1 MGNDRRQNIIRQFK
15 ESRKKTSTAVK
26 EKQDLLDAIEK
37 LIQNWVKTFP
47 NDSGTINLLNKLLKN
62 VKFNG
67 VSSTVKKQ
75 FNNLLDKYNEKSR

>member
-15 ESRKKTSTAVK
+15 ESRKETSTAVK

-37 LIQNWVKTFP
+37 LIQNWGKTFP

-67 VSSTVKKQ
+67 VSSTTKNQ
-75 FNNLLDKYNEKSR
+75 FNNFLDKYNEKSR

>member
-15 ESRKKTSTAVK
+15 ESKKETPTAVK
-26 EKQDLLDAIEK
+26 EKQDFLDAIEK

-47 NDSGTINLLNKLLKN
+47 NDSRTINLLNKLLKN

-67 VSSTVKKQ
+67 VSSTTKNQ
-75 FNNLLDKYNEKSR
+75 FNNFLDKYNEKSR